1 MFMADNRIGMVS
13 GLLIGSAIGAAV
25 ALLFAP
31 QDGRK
36 TRRMIRRRA
45 EDSLDQLSE
54 AGKQISEVGRDVYD
68 RCREFAGE
76 AVRLVEK
83 GTRAIAD

>member
-1 MFMADNRIGMVS
+1 MADNRIGMIS

-54 AGKQISEVGRDVYD
+54 AGKQISEVGRCL
-68 RCREFAGE
+68 RSLQGICR
-76 AVRLVEK
+76 
-83 GTRAIAD
+83 

>member
-1 MFMADNRIGMVS
+1 MFMADNRTGMIS

>member
-1 MFMADNRIGMVS
+1 MANNRMGMVS

-45 EDSLDQLSE
+45 EDSLDELSE
-54 AGKQISEVGRDVYD
+54 AGKQISEIGHDVYD

-83 GTRAIAD
+83 GTRALAG

>member
-83 GTRAIAD
+83 GTRAIAG